1 VRSAWQ
7 IAILWHVVA
16 LASELEAIGWWAV
29 VVVVRWKVLEHRQL
43 WLSCCFDHH
52 VDPCDLYRWLTDEKT
67 EDHTLV
73 LLDRSDGLGF
83 DRLLADDGLS
93 NISIW
98 SGYLSGTIVVDV
110 GVHRGALNDL
120 A

>member
-1 VRSAWQ
+1 MM
-7 IAILWHVVA
+7 
-16 LASELEAIGWWAV
+16 AV

-43 WLSCCFDHH
+43 WLSCCLDRH
-52 VDPCDLYRWLTDEKT
+52 VDPRDLYRWLTDEKT

-73 LLDRSDGLGF
+73 LVDRFDGLGF
-83 DRLLADDGLS
+83 NRLLADEGLS

-98 SGYLSGTIVVDV
+98 SGSTDLSGTIVVDV